1 MEKDQT
7 IVRMGLM
14 AKHHR
19 LTEGSPVSNGTNIIF
34 VDGRPAVL
42 ADTWLLAA
50 GSPGC
55 A

>member
-1 MEKDQT
+1 
-7 IVRMGLM
+7 MGLM
-14 AKHHR
+14 AEHLH
-19 LTEGSPVSNGTNIIF
+19 LTEGSPLFNGTNIIF

>member
-1 MEKDQT
+1 MKKAQT
-7 IVRMGLM
+7 IERMGLM
-14 AKHHR
+14 AGHLR

-34 VDGRPAVL
+34 VDGRPAIL